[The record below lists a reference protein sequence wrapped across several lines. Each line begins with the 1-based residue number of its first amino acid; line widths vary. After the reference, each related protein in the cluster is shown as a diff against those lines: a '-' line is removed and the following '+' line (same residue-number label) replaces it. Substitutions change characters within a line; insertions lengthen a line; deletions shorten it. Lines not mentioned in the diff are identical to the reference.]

1 MVGWHKNTF
10 KLHQKSILSEFSD
23 KTVSATWSK
32 VGHDLAVVMDNS
44 LYHLTPP
51 DWSKMK
57 LISSGDVNVSVAT
70 PNILYSERIWRDST
84 CMWWAPESRSQ
95 LAFVSFKKFKE
106 SPSGSEI
113 PEAVVKVAND
123 VNNVQLDFGL
133 DLRYNWVLN
142 IPDF

>member
-1 MVGWHKNTF
+1 M
-10 KLHQKSILSEFSD
+10 SEFSD

-32 VGHDLAVVMDNS
+32 VGHDLAIVTDNS

-70 PNILYSERIWRDST
+70 PNILYSERIWRDPT
-84 CMWWAPESRSQ
+84 CVWWAPESRSQ
-95 LAFVSFKKFKE
+95 LAFVSFKKFQE

-123 VNNVQLDFGL
+123 VNIVQLDFGL